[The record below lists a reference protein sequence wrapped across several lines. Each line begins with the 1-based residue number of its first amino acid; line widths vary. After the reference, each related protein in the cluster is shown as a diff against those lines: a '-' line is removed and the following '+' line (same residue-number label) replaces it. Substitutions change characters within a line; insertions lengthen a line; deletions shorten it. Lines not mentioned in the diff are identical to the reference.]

1 MKYVL
6 VIIFIIL
13 LLFLQTGIFPH
24 LAILGVFPNLILLSI
39 LGLSIIQGW
48 KKTLPW
54 IIVGGLFLDFYSLNN
69 FLGLSIIGLLIVSY
83 LICFLGQRF
92 FKEKNFLSLILV
104 FTISIIVY
112 SLILIILYK
121 IFSISFDFMFLGFLF
136 SIFYNLFFAIPIFYL
151 FKKYVN

>member
-6 VIIFIIL
+6 VIIFIVL

-24 LAILGVFPNLILLSI
+24 LKIVGVFPNLILLSI
-39 LGLSIIQGW
+39 LGLSVVRGW

-54 IIVGGLFLDFYSLNN
+54 IIAGGLFLDFYSLNN
-69 FLGLSIIGLLIVSY
+69 FLGLSVISLLIVSC
-83 LICFLGQRF
+83 LVSFLGQRF
-92 FKEKNFLSLILV
+92 FKEKNLLSLILV
-104 FTISIIVY
+104 FTISIIIY

-121 IFSISFDFMFLGFLF
+121 IFSISFDFIFLGFLF

-151 FKKYVN
+151 LKKYVN